1 MTKQKAQQKMGSGV
15 KSAQSEHTESLRQ
28 QIEHVPT
35 NELIFYAKN
44 SRTHDSVQ
52 VSQIA
57 GSIREFGFCNPVLID
72 GQNGIIAG
80 HGRVMA
86 AQLLKLETIP
96 CLRLSHLTDAQKR
109 AYVIA
114 DNRIALSSGWDEEM
128 LANELSDLHADE
140 FDLAVLGFDAGE
152 LEKLL
157 GFENKPDSS
166 TEEINPDEFQLGCKC
181 PKCGFEFNANT

>member
-1 MTKQKAQQKMGSGV
+1 
-15 KSAQSEHTESLRQ
+15 LRQ
-28 QIEHVPT
+28 EIEHVPT

-72 GQNGIIAG
+72 RQNGIIAG

-86 AQLLKLETIP
+86 AQLLKLETVP

-128 LANELSDLHADE
+128 LANELSDLNADE
-140 FDLAVLGFDAGE
+140 FYLAFLGFDVDE
-152 LEKLL
+152 LAMLLAMEIQPEGKPVEEVSKDAPEMTWVMIGIPTVRFGDINELVEKIAAV
-157 GFENKPDSS
+157 
-166 TEEINPDEFQLGCKC
+166 EECVVEISVK
-181 PKCGFEFNANT
+181 